1 MTESVCGEMCR
12 NSVEIEEG
20 ALLQAMSR
28 RVMHATSSKLRQ
40 KPFTFAASG
49 GGFKTMVQ
57 AMAFS
62 RAISNWSTVS
72 HLTSNSGGNWFA
84 SQFVYSEGFYSKV
97 LDLKINIS
105 EVVAAWGAH
114 YESTVA
120 EAMDA
125 NLDVFTVFDAATSHV
140 PPCPQAAKYIET
152 VLVPLSESVGLPGAK
167 WMPFNALILGHEIP
181 DITSL
186 RYGDRDMTGL
196 ATATLVQQTSLPPD
210 VWTSGKATASLE
222 VTTKDGHAKSDF
234 NTSHAT
240 LPIAH
245 VVRPSGAA
253 TWYAGSNVETISK
266 VTGSGWH
273 KKTSHLPL
281 LETSA
286 PPLLLEV
293 ASASSSCYGG
303 LGSPMLID
311 TLLKNKVSWAK
322 HQIANMCLPLGL
334 EAQAGPLLSPETDFV
349 NTSSRN
355 LMTPLPSDAVE
366 FRFLDGV
373 YADDTG
379 AAMALAQMQAD
390 CRAGEL
396 DCSGEMP
403 YRVLILDD
411 YSYDPLRNLM
421 AGSESGN
428 CFNNTIC
435 PSTGFWSPAHPSA
448 QIFAESFPESGW
460 KTYAVADTYDG
471 EGKVTGNVTSKYWEG
486 TLTTVDNKWFGVVGG
501 DRVSLLYL
509 SSNYLNS
516 DIPMMIPA
524 FSANSGID
532 KLPRVNAS
540 TFFKNVYA
548 PMAVSQLIGGEPVI
562 RKWMAEVGL

>member
-1 MTESVCGEMCR
+1 MCR

>member
-1 MTESVCGEMCR
+1 
-12 NSVEIEEG
+12 
-20 ALLQAMSR
+20 
-28 RVMHATSSKLRQ
+28 
-40 KPFTFAASG
+40 
-49 GGFKTMVQ
+49 
-57 AMAFS
+57 
-62 RAISNWSTVS
+62 
-72 HLTSNSGGNWFA
+72 
-84 SQFVYSEGFYSKV
+84 
-97 LDLKINIS
+97 
-105 EVVAAWGAH
+105 
-114 YESTVA
+114 
-120 EAMDA
+120 
-125 NLDVFTVFDAATSHV
+125 
-140 PPCPQAAKYIET
+140 
-152 VLVPLSESVGLPGAK
+152 
-167 WMPFNALILGHEIP
+167 
-181 DITSL
+181 
-186 RYGDRDMTGL
+186 
-196 ATATLVQQTSLPPD
+196 
-210 VWTSGKATASLE
+210 
-222 VTTKDGHAKSDF
+222 
-234 NTSHAT
+234 
-240 LPIAH
+240 
-245 VVRPSGAA
+245 
-253 TWYAGSNVETISK
+253 
-266 VTGSGWH
+266 
-273 KKTSHLPL
+273 
-281 LETSA
+281 
-286 PPLLLEV
+286 
-293 ASASSSCYGG
+293 
-303 LGSPMLID
+303 
-311 TLLKNKVSWAK
+311 
-322 HQIANMCLPLGL
+322 LPLGL

-460 KTYAVADTYDG
+460 KTYAVADIYDG